1 MQLLTTYTF
10 APGPAGEGTITLPGI
25 YALEYFTQILD
36 VTTNSVI
43 YDPENDNFGA
53 TLVAANNQTVLT
65 LKGNTSYCQS
75 SDRLQILVNEVTGAS
90 NSGLPTDAYGSLDA
104 FGRQRV
110 SELFTVADYK
120 TIYGI
125 NTDFLTESS
134 GAGSSAAFVSNLS
147 ATLLTLGTGST
158 DLIARQSRMYHS
170 YQPGKSQLN
179 LFSFVFG
186 SAVTNVSKKVGLF
199 DSTNGVYFELA
210 GSGAKRMVLRSNI
223 GGSFSETVIPQSSWN
238 VDKCD
243 GSGPSGFNLD
253 TTKTQLWFA
262 DFQWLGVGRVRTGFV
277 HNGIFVV
284 AHEFYHSN
292 VLSTAYWSLP
302 SLPLRAEMKA
312 TGVPG
317 AVATM
322 YAICC
327 TVSTEGGYL
336 ESGLDF
342 ARSTAIRAVGDLNAT
357 LPLMAIRLTNTFNG
371 KPNRLTVRPGPISC
385 VSPVSGVRI
394 DFIRVNSQASITG
407 GNWLSESAYSGVE
420 YNITPTGFTLG
431 PDDEIEGSFFVPAG
445 QGNNAPGLSNIAASV
460 GAKKAFIA
468 QNIAANDSQAFLI
481 RATSLGN
488 NATCGAAFQWREIS

>member
-210 GSGAKRMVLRSNI
+210 GSGAKR
-223 GGSFSETVIPQSSWN
+223 PHA
-238 VDKCD
+238 
-243 GSGPSGFNLD
+243 
-253 TTKTQLWFA
+253 TTNRDA
-262 DFQWLGVGRVRTGFV
+262 S
-277 HNGIFVV
+277 
-284 AHEFYHSN
+284 AH
-292 VLSTAYWSLP
+292 A
-302 SLPLRAEMKA
+302 
-312 TGVPG
+312 
-317 AVATM
+317 
-322 YAICC
+322 
-327 TVSTEGGYL
+327 
-336 ESGLDF
+336 
-342 ARSTAIRAVGDLNAT
+342 
-357 LPLMAIRLTNTFNG
+357 
-371 KPNRLTVRPGPISC
+371 
-385 VSPVSGVRI
+385 
-394 DFIRVNSQASITG
+394 
-407 GNWLSESAYSGVE
+407 
-420 YNITPTGFTLG
+420 
-431 PDDEIEGSFFVPAG
+431 
-445 QGNNAPGLSNIAASV
+445 
-460 GAKKAFIA
+460 
-468 QNIAANDSQAFLI
+468 
-481 RATSLGN
+481 
-488 NATCGAAFQWREIS
+488 